1 MATARAMDE
10 QLGVVGHRLELEVEE
25 VETVLDLVLTRSG
38 HLMLSELAED
48 GAGDGLSEAAGAAL
62 RDASKRGT
70 GELFLCL
77 VTLPEPATIPP
88 VFVFWRGL
96 GERYLTELCHVPEPA
111 ENLKQPLAAPLDEI
125 AEMVAAAPP
134 MRGGEY
140 LRTETLAGL
149 WQQLDADVRRDIAAG
164 PGGLGEWLQRRIP
177 TWHRV
182 GRVCFHLAENKR
194 DAECPFAFLATYA
207 PKLLDGGRVQYQ
219 PLGRALEQYA
229 GAKNRKLLVHL
240 LTPVQRAADRCTWV
254 KELVDSGEV
263 FHPLRWTPSE
273 AHRLLRDIPV
283 LEESGL
289 LVRVPNWWTKRPP
302 RVRVG
307 VSIGNQRV
315 SQFGVDAMLDFQVD
329 ATLDGEPLTPEEWR
343 RILDG
348 ADGLVLLKGQWVEVD
363 REKLRQTLAHW
374 KRVEQEAGEDGV
386 SFLQGMRL
394 LAGASIDADTS
405 ALLEGQDAAWAEL
418 HAGDWLAQ
426 LLREIRQPESADVVV
441 PPPELRAT
449 LRPYQETGVK
459 WLWLLTR
466 LGLGACLADDMG
478 LGKTI
483 QVLTLMLMLK
493 KQLRADSTRPALLV
507 LPASLLAN
515 WKAEIERFAPSLRCL
530 FVHPSQTRPTD
541 LAALAKDPDRALA
554 GMDAVLTTYGTL
566 TRLEWLAGVG
576 WSIVVL
582 DEAQAIKNPGTR
594 QARAAKQLKAGAR
607 IVLTG
612 TPVENR
618 LTDLWSIFDFLCPG
632 LLGSVKAFGGFVRHL
647 EDRSA
652 DQYGP
657 LRKLVAPYIL
667 RRLKTDKSV
676 IADLPDKVEQTAFC
690 HLSKKQAVLYE
701 ESVRQLGDALEQQ
714 GEGIARR
721 GVILAFILRFKQIC
735 NHPDQWLGAGAYV
748 AEESGKFHRVRE
760 LCEEIASRQEKA
772 LVFSQFRE
780 MTEPLAAFLAT
791 LFGRSGLVLHGGTPV
806 VKRKQ
811 LVDRFQSEI
820 GPPFMVLSLKAGGT
834 GLNLTAASHVIHFDR
849 WWNPAVENQATDRA
863 FRIGQTRNVM
873 VHKFMCQG
881 TIEEKID
888 ALIRDKTA
896 LAGEILA
903 EGVPKLVTEMGDAE
917 LLNLVRLD
925 INRAME
931 D

>member
-1 MATARAMDE
+1 
-10 QLGVVGHRLELEVEE
+10 L
-25 VETVLDLVLTRSG
+25 LDLLLTRSG
-38 HLMLSELAED
+38 HLTLSELAAD
-48 GAGDGLSEAAGAAL
+48 DTGAGLSESAAAAL
-62 RDASKRGT
+62 RDACEHGT
-70 GELFLCL
+70 AGLFLCL
-77 VTLPEPATIPP
+77 VTLPDAANLAP
-88 VFVFWRGL
+88 VAAFWRGF

-111 ENLKQPLAAPLDEI
+111 EDLKQPLAAPLDEL
-125 AEMVAAAPP
+125 AEMVLAAPP

-140 LRTETLAGL
+140 LSAATLAGL
-149 WQQLDADVRRDIAAG
+149 WQQLDEDVRRDIAAG
-164 PGGLGEWLQRRIP
+164 PGGLGEWLQRRVP

-207 PKLLDGGRVQYQ
+207 PKLLAGGRVQYQ
-219 PLGRALEQYA
+219 PLGRALEEYA
-229 GAKNRKLLVHL
+229 GTKNRKLLVHL
-240 LTPVQRAADRCTWV
+240 LTPVQRAAERCAWV
-254 KELVDSGEV
+254 KELVDGGEI
-263 FHPLRWTPSE
+263 FHPLRWTPNE
-273 AHRLLRDIPV
+273 AHRLLRDIPA
-283 LEESGL
+283 LEDSGL
-289 LVRVPNWWTKRPP
+289 LVRVPNWWTRRPP
-302 RVRVG
+302 RVQVG
-307 VSIGNQRV
+307 VSIGNRRA
-315 SQFGVDAMLDFQVD
+315 SQFGVDAMLDFRVD
-329 ATLDGEPLTPEEWR
+329 ATLAGETLTPDEWQQ
-343 RILDG
+343 ILNG

-374 KRVEQEAGEDGV
+374 KRVEREAGADGV

-405 ALLEGQDAAWAEL
+405 SLLEKQDAAWAEL

-426 LLREIRQPESADVVV
+426 LLRQLRQPESVDVAVS
-441 PPPELRAT
+441 PPGLHAT
-449 LRPYQETGVK
+449 LRPYQEAGVK
-459 WLWLLTR
+459 WLWLLTQ

-493 KQLRADSTRPALLV
+493 QHRPADKSRPALLV

-515 WKAEIERFAPSLRCL
+515 WKAEMERFAPALRCL
-530 FVHPSQTRPTD
+530 FVHPSQTKPTD
-541 LAALAKDPDRALA
+541 LAALAKDPTHALA
-554 GMDAVLTTYGTL
+554 GIDAVLTTYGTL
-566 TRLEWLAGVG
+566 TRLAWLAGTR
-576 WSIVVL
+576 WSIAVL

-594 QARAAKQLKAGAR
+594 QTRAVKQLKADAR
-607 IVLTG
+607 VVLTG

-632 LLGSVKAFGGFVRHL
+632 LLGSVKAFGGFVRRL
-647 EDRSA
+647 EERST

-714 GEGIARR
+714 RADIARR

-735 NHPDQWLGAGAYV
+735 NHPDQWLGTGAY
-748 AEESGKFHRVRE
+748 AADESGKFHRLRE

-791 LFGRSGLVLHGGTPV
+791 IFGRGGLVLHGGTPV
-806 VKRKQ
+806 GKRKE
-811 LVDRFQSEI
+811 LVDRFQSET
-820 GPPFMVLSLKAGGT
+820 GPPFMILSLKAGGT

-863 FRIGQTRNVM
+863 FRIGQTRNVL
-873 VHKFMCQG
+873 VHKFVCQG

-903 EGVPKLVTEMGDAE
+903 EGVPKLVTEMSDAE

>member
-1 MATARAMDE
+1 LRTLLQQELDAEERKTAFD
-10 QLGVVGHRLELEVEE
+10 LG
-25 VETVLDLVLTRSG
+25 LTRSG
-38 HLMLSELAED
+38 HLTLSELPD
-48 GAGDGLSEAAGAAL
+48 HGGGAALSEAETVAL
-62 RDASKRGT
+62 RAAIERGT
-70 GELFLCL
+70 GELVLSL
-77 VTLPEPATIPP
+77 VTSPQPAGLSA
-88 VFVFWRGL
+88 VFAFWRAL

-111 ENLKQPLAAPLDEI
+111 EDLKQPLAAPQDELT
-125 AEMVAAAPP
+125 EMVAAAPP

-140 LRTETLAGL
+140 LSTETLAGL

-164 PGGLGEWLQRRIP
+164 PGGLGEWLQRRLP
-177 TWHRV
+177 SWHRV

-207 PKLLDGGRVQYQ
+207 PKLIDGGRVQYQ

-229 GAKNRKLLVHL
+229 GAKNRKLLVRL
-240 LTPVQRAADRCTWV
+240 LTPVQRAAERCPWV

-307 VSIGNQRV
+307 VSIGNKRV
-315 SQFGVDAMLDFQVD
+315 SQFGVDAMLDFHVD
-329 ATLDGEPLTPEEWR
+329 ATLDGEPLTPDEWR

-348 ADGLVLLKGQWVEVD
+348 ADGLLLLKGQWVEVD

-374 KRVEQEAGEDGV
+374 KRVEHEAGADGV

-405 ALLEGQDAAWAEL
+405 SLLGGQDAAWAEL

-426 LLREIRQPESADVVV
+426 LLRQIRQPESADVAV
-441 PPPELRAT
+441 PPRDLCAT
-449 LRPYQETGVK
+449 LRPYQQTGVK

-483 QVLTLMLMLK
+483 QVLTLLLMLK
-493 KQLRADSTRPALLV
+493 KQRRTDRTRPALLV

-541 LAALAKDPDRALA
+541 LAGMAKNPERTLA
-554 GMDAVLTTYGTL
+554 GMDAALTTYGTL

-594 QARAAKQLKAGAR
+594 QARAVKQLKADAR

-618 LTDLWSIFDFLCPG
+618 LTDLWSMFDFLCPG
-632 LLGSVKAFGGFVRHL
+632 LLGSVKAFGGFVRRL
-647 EDRSA
+647 ENRST

-701 ESVRQLGDALEQQ
+701 ESVRQLGDALQRQRED
-714 GEGIARR
+714 IARR
-721 GVILAFILRFKQIC
+721 GVMLAFILRFTEVFGI
-735 NHPDQWLGAGAYV
+735 DV
-748 AEESGKFHRVRE
+748 APPADVASKTPAAKPRRVRSSNADLLSE
-760 LCEEIASRQEKA
+760 TS
-772 LVFSQFRE
+772 
-780 MTEPLAAFLAT
+780 
-791 LFGRSGLVLHGGTPV
+791 GRRRRTRAVG
-806 VKRKQ
+806 
-811 LVDRFQSEI
+811 
-820 GPPFMVLSLKAGGT
+820 
-834 GLNLTAASHVIHFDR
+834 
-849 WWNPAVENQATDRA
+849 PAVVRDATRH
-863 FRIGQTRNVM
+863 T
-873 VHKFMCQG
+873 G
-881 TIEEKID
+881 THRK
-888 ALIRDKTA
+888 
-896 LAGEILA
+896 
-903 EGVPKLVTEMGDAE
+903 
-917 LLNLVRLD
+917 
-925 INRAME
+925 
-931 D
+931 